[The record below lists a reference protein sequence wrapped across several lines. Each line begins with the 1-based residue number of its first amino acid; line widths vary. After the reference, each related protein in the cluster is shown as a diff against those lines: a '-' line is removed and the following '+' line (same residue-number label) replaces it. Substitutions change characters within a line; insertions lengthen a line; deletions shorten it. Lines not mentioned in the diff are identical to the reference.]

1 MHLCS
6 FVGSKEY
13 NYFCTITIVMEYKT
27 ETEHAEY
34 FFYPNGQGEMIAFSQ
49 PQDDF
54 VPHTPVST
62 TLVSSPSRE
71 GGDWATTAFL
81 TSVAFVGIF
90 MLFQLSNKRH

>member
-1 MHLCS
+1 
-6 FVGSKEY
+6 
-13 NYFCTITIVMEYKT
+13 MEYKT

>member
-1 MHLCS
+1 
-6 FVGSKEY
+6 
-13 NYFCTITIVMEYKT
+13 MEYKT

-34 FFYPNGQGEMIAFSQ
+34 FFYPNEQGEMIAFSQ
-49 PQDDF
+49 TQDAF
-54 VPHTPVST
+54 VPHTAES
-62 TLVSSPSRE
+62 TLVSSPSKE